1 MAADANLRGAI
12 VRGLVRHYPGFDIVR
27 VQDVPVVNGAQD
39 EVLLAWAGEQGRMLV
54 SHNVSTLVSAM
65 TRVRRRAQS
74 VARVLL
80 IPANVRNGQVI
91 DDMLLLDTASHP
103 DDWAAG
109 LLYLPL

>member
-1 MAADANLRGAI
+1 MRTFAVRLCAAWSGTI
-12 VRGLVRHYPGFDIVR
+12 R
-27 VQDVPVVNGAQD
+27 VSTSFAF
-39 EVLLAWAGEQGRMLV
+39 RLV
-54 SHNVSTLVSAM
+54 SHDVSTLIPAM
-65 TRVRRRAQS
+65 TRVRRRGQS

-80 IPANVRNGQVI
+80 IPVNVPNGQVI